1 MISEQEMEYES
12 PGSVGPPDDNVYGV
26 PIAETLLNPNPDSND
41 VINTNSNPDP
51 DEIANIN
58 SNPDSNDVI
67 NTIYNPRSSDVIH
80 DDDIKILETSP
91 MKTDQILSS
100 PLSDRISGLNQVSKP
115 VPVMAPAPVQDTALL
130 QTPVLDS
137 VPLMAPISEQNS
149 VLAPAPV
156 PMDLSIDAG
165 QVDRYLAWKYRVLKK

>member
-12 PGSVGPPDDNVYGV
+12 PGSVWPPDDNVYGI

-51 DEIANIN
+51 NEIANIN

-67 NTIYNPRSSDVIH
+67 NTIHNPESSDVIH
-80 DDDIKILETSP
+80 DDDIKSLE
-91 MKTDQILSS
+91 TDQILSS
-100 PLSDRISGLNQVSKP
+100 PLSDRISGLNPISKP
-115 VPVMAPAPVQDTALL
+115 VPVMAPAPVQDSALL
-130 QTPVLDS
+130 QTPVLDP
-137 VPLMAPISEQNS
+137 VPLMAPIAQQSS